1 MTVPNL
7 RTSYLLFRV
16 LAAVLAP
23 QPLVDQAVPGGV
35 HESPLELAQRHD
47 ALTGGGLYDPNG
59 ATPFADAGSRGA
71 DDTVT
76 GRPW

>member
-23 QPLVDQAVPGGV
+23 QPLVDEAVPDGL
-35 HESPLELAQRHD
+35 HESPRELAQRHD
-47 ALTGGGLYDPNG
+47 AITGGGLYDPNG
-59 ATPFADAGSRGA
+59 AAPFADARARGV
-71 DDTVT
+71 DDSVA
-76 GRPW
+76 GRIW